1 MTMIRYMLFDAP
13 TYYPS
18 GGVFDCVGIFD
29 TLQEAEAS
37 EVFRKALASGLS
49 DVHILEVPSLHVFT
63 YPCKGIRDS
72 AKIEDVMGGV

>member
-18 GGVFDCVGIFD
+18 GGVFDCVAIFD

-37 EVFRKALASGLS
+37 EVFREALATGLS
-49 DVHILEVPSLHVFT
+49 DVHILEVPALIVHN

-72 AKIEDVMGGV
+72 TKIEDVIRGV